1 MQSCSSTEEDEE
13 EEEDDAEEGGQEKEA
28 HDGGPPRLRPYVL
41 MENKDGSWRVLSR
54 RVSQEYVAVVLWARN
69 KHLER
74 MWRLIKGPHDT
85 TSPPWEIEL
94 DPSFVTDAHQSLKEH
109 WMPELLAEYK
119 ARKGKPATKPQ
130 QRQIY
135 SLAPIATT
143 PNLKRWV
150 GTCCGRSVMLLL
162 LCGKSF
168 IVGDKQFWH
177 VPGMV
182 W

>member
-1 MQSCSSTEEDEE
+1 
-13 EEEDDAEEGGQEKEA
+13 
-28 HDGGPPRLRPYVL
+28 

-143 PNLKRWV
+143 SNLKRWV
-150 GTCCGRSVMLLL
+150 GTCCGRSALCCYYYVGNRSLLVTS
-162 LCGKSF
+162 SF
-168 IVGDKQFWH
+168 GMCRVWSGSRSRRPVGQQLS
-177 VPGMV
+177 
-182 W
+182 